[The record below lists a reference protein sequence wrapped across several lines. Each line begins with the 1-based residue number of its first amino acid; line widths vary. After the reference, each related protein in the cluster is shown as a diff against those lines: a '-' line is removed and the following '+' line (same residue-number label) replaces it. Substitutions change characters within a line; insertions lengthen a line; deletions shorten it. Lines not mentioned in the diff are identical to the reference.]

1 MKNTEPKILAFASVA
16 VAIIGALFLMFS
28 CSVSHAA
35 GERVTGANIK
45 AAVMS
50 DNQFSRGFV
59 TGYIAGVF
67 DAQLGLYHCTPATV
81 KEDDIIRLAL
91 ERLSKNDEPDKLD
104 LLTVGADTFVV
115 RTFMTL
121 YPCGVPAAPASPVN
135 PRSGSTS

>member
-1 MKNTEPKILAFASVA
+1 MKNDRPSLVPFGLLCIAVA
-16 VAIIGALFLMFS
+16 VSCVFA

-50 DNQFSRGFV
+50 DNPFSRGFV

-67 DAQLGLYHCTPATV
+67 DAHLGLYHCTPATV
-81 KEDDIIRLAL
+81 KSDDIIRLAL

-121 YPCGVPAAPASPVN
+121 YPCGAPAAPSAPVN